1 MILQNMKR
9 DKYAKVIASELSRL
23 SDEFQKYRVR
33 WDKLSKNIEAVS
45 KDVKDINITTDKI
58 TSRFAKVNE
67 VNLQGIEDK
76 GSDYNDEE

>member
-1 MILQNMKR
+1 M
-9 DKYAKVIASELSRL
+9 
-23 SDEFQKYRVR
+23 R

-67 VNLQGIEDK
+67 VNLQGIENK
-76 GSDYNDEE
+76 EGEYCENEE

>member
-9 DKYAKVIASELSRL
+9 DKYAKVIASELSHL

-33 WDKLSKNIEAVS
+33 WDKLSKNIDAVS

-58 TSRFAKVNE
+58 TSRFASINE
-67 VNLQGIEDK
+67 VNLQGIENK
-76 GSDYNDEE
+76 GGDYYGEE

>member
-1 MILQNMKR
+1 M
-9 DKYAKVIASELSRL
+9 
-23 SDEFQKYRVR
+23 R

-67 VNLQGIEDK
+67 VNLQGIENK

>member
-1 MILQNMKR
+1 M
-9 DKYAKVIASELSRL
+9 
-23 SDEFQKYRVR
+23 R

-67 VNLQGIEDK
+67 VNLQEIENK

>member
-23 SDEFQKYRVR
+23 SDEFQKYRLR
-33 WDKLSKNIEAVS
+33 WDKLSKNIDAVS

-58 TSRFAKVNE
+58 TSRFASINE
-67 VNLQGIEDK
+67 VNLQGIERK
-76 GSDYNDEE
+76 VGDYNDEE